1 MFVSRQTVPVESG
14 NVNVWFD
21 VRVARSRV
29 PKNDELLSEN
39 INSPVFA
46 TLNLVVPDALA
57 ARISPEFCWLTIRA
71 ALFPIPPDIERGAGV
86 VAFPI
91 NTDELKSDERV
102 RFPVPFGES
111 VRSAFDVVPIVAAA
125 PPPRFK
131 VVESIERIAAA
142 SIVARLPAL
151 MVVRPDAESVVS
163 LAAIVRVLFPESRV
177 SVFVVD
183 AIVPASVNVRE
194 SISRTVPSIDMFPA
208 LPSSSIVI
216 EPVPAATS
224 NSAKLIAVAPPLI
237 EVSDVPFRV

>member
-1 MFVSRQTVPVESG
+1 M
-14 NVNVWFD
+14 
-21 VRVARSRV
+21 
-29 PKNDELLSEN
+29 
-39 INSPVFA
+39 
-46 TLNLVVPDALA
+46 LVVPRTSGLTLLVKLSDEAVT
-57 ARISPEFCWLTIRA
+57 SPVSIE
-71 ALFPIPPDIERGAGV
+71 IPLIVLV
-86 VAFPI
+86 VAAVITPVLIDTPFIVFVVLAVIVPA
-91 NTDELKSDERV
+91 RV
-102 RFPVPFGES
+102 RFPADVMVFELLKNCTSPVPFGES